1 MLRNAPFFMNGLTI
15 AKQSAIIIVLV
26 SEFGRVPNTVIRVFT
41 VSFTYWVNGTFFVSE
56 PIPYWAQASSLLGGC
71 WLLLYITAV
80 NPSEKERSMI
90 MLKQCQ
96 DSYHS
101 TFGTYEDMLDY
112 HEEQVKAS
120 QWQRCQVNTLQVE
133 PLDKASPLYGSLSD
147 FAAGVTQ
154 EAVDDTAENLGL
166 AIRVNGELYPVRETA
181 YKSLLDR
188 AKIGGTALPKLGR
201 DVLANVLNACLQ
213 LYSAEAL
220 LLIRDEKI
228 SAVHSGDSVDYSILP
243 INELLTTLKAK
254 LDDRFPGSV
263 FEAGYCDHS
272 LVSAS
277 WRMPNQREELLGTYI
292 KTLCATGKG
301 ALASRLTPDIRFM
314 TSDTGVASAK
324 VSALLVGGQHP
335 IHIGKCVAV
344 DHRHQSKISDFTDVL
359 DQLFAQFGDMVA
371 KLEALLDIT
380 LDYPVNA
387 MTRVCKKLS
396 LPKKAAVEA
405 ISMFEMAYG
414 GGPATAHDVFLALQE
429 IPFILKTQSTPE
441 SKMLEVEENMAR
453 ALTLKWS
460 DYDLAKAVN
469 Y

>member
-1 MLRNAPFFMNGLTI
+1 MQKT
-15 AKQSAIIIVLV
+15 
-26 SEFGRVPNTVIRVFT
+26 
-41 VSFTYWVNGTFFVSE
+41 
-56 PIPYWAQASSLLGGC
+56 
-71 WLLLYITAV
+71 
-80 NPSEKERSMI
+80 
-90 MLKQCQ
+90 CQ
-96 DSYHS
+96 DSYS
-101 TFGTYEDMLDY
+101 TTFDTYDEMLDY
-112 HEEQVKAS
+112 HEEQAKAS
-120 QWQRCQVNTLQVE
+120 LWHRCQVNSLQVE

-147 FAAGVTQ
+147 FATGVTQ
-154 EAVDDTAENLGL
+154 EAVDDTVENLGL
-166 AIRVNGELYPVRETA
+166 AIRVDGQFYPVRMTA

-188 AKIGGTALPKLGR
+188 AKIGGTALPKLDR
-201 DVLANVLNACLQ
+201 ADLASVLNACLK
-213 LYSAEAL
+213 LFKADAL

-228 SAVHSGDSVDYSILP
+228 SAVHSGDTVDYSVLP
-243 INELLTTLKAK
+243 INELLTTLKTK
-254 LDDRFPGSV
+254 LDDRFPGSE

-272 LVSAS
+272 VVSAS
-277 WRMPNQREELLGTYI
+277 WKMPNQREELLGTYI
-292 KTLCATGKG
+292 KTLDSMGKG
-301 ALASRLTPDIRFM
+301 ALASRLTPGIRFM

-324 VSALLVGGQHP
+324 VSALLIGGQHP

-344 DHRHQSKISDFTDVL
+344 DHRHQSKVSNFADVL
-359 DQLFAQFGDMVA
+359 DQLFAQFGDMVT
-371 KLEALLDIT
+371 KLEALLDIH

-387 MTRVCKKLS
+387 MTRICKKLS

-429 IPFILKTQSTPE
+429 IPFILKTQNTPE